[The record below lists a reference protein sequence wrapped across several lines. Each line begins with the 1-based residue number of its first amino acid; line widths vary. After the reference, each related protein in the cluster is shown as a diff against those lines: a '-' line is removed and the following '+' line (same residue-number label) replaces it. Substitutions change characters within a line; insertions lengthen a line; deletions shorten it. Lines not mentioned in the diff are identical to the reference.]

1 MKWRTV
7 IIDAVL
13 IGLIICAAALT
24 ARAECGRNWTTPSG
38 WVSVVCVDYDA
49 LARATGA
56 TMLFGKSQQVWVKSD
71 DATIKGFRVTLRYR
85 KNGAAEEVVQYTD
98 RHPVYAS
105 GAVWTL
111 GDVEIVGVVVMEVRE
126 AIIYVF

>member
-1 MKWRTV
+1 MRVRTFL
-7 IIDAVL
+7 IDAIL
-13 IGLIICAAALT
+13 IGLIVCAAAFT
-24 ARAECGRNWTTPSG
+24 ARAECGRSWTTPTG

-56 TMLFGKSQQVWVKSD
+56 TMLFGRSQQVWVKSN
-71 DATIKGFRVTLRYR
+71 DATIRGFRVSLRYR

-105 GAVWTL
+105 GALWTL

-126 AIIYVF
+126 AISYVF